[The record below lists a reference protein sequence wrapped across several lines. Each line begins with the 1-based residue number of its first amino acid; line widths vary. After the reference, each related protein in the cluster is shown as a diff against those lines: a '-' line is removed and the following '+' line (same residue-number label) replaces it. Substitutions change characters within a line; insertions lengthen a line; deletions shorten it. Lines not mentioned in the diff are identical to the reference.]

1 MRLLN
6 WPPVWPLRLRRTA
19 LNNLARLLNEII
31 PQGYYVGGIVR
42 SSLLKRFST
51 DIDIALPPED
61 VKTAAYALAKKL
73 KAAVFEMD
81 PELGVWRLVTH
92 KEKLQI
98 DLTAY
103 QGKDL
108 KADLLRRDFAFN
120 ALAYPVSCLPE
131 IHIEKQKNGN
141 AKILL
146 KRLRKNQMID
156 YADGL
161 EDIIAKRIEMT
172 SPRVF
177 KDDPLRMLRAFRSSA
192 ELGFTISDRTLK
204 QIKKD
209 ASLIVQPAG
218 ERVRE
223 ELERLFSTDRAYENL
238 SLMEKC
244 GLLTALL
251 PELEPQRA
259 CAEVYYGKGG
269 VLKHTLDVFRRE
281 EQLLARLD
289 KAFPKYAKKLAP
301 FAEKKSLQK
310 MAALLH
316 DIAKPATA
324 KMKDGRLRFFYHEQ
338 KGAKMAKQVLE
349 RLHYSRAEI
358 RLICAMIGEHLR
370 PSNLA
375 SNDVITDRG
384 AYHFFRDLG
393 EAALPML
400 LLCWADYTS
409 YITDKQLKRILPN
422 SADRMMSLAQAQK
435 KANVGKTLRHLQ
447 VLSLLLKKY
456 FEHPKKILP
465 TRIITGRDVMDALSL
480 PPSPKIGEILEAVA
494 VAQVEGKV
502 TDRESA
508 LQFIKTLQVPV
519 VPSKTV

>member
-1 MRLLN
+1 M
-6 WPPVWPLRLRRTA
+6 
-19 LNNLARLLNEII
+19 NNLAQLLKDTI

-51 DIDIALPPED
+51 DIDIALPPQD
-61 VKTAAYALAKKL
+61 VKAAAYALAKKL

-92 KEKLQI
+92 QDNIQL

-120 ALAYPVSCLPE
+120 ALAYPVASLPE
-131 IHIEKQKNGN
+131 IVIEKQKTGN

-146 KRLRKNQMID
+146 KRLRKAKIID
-156 YADGL
+156 YAGGL
-161 EDIIAKRIEMT
+161 SDVSSKVIEIT
-172 SPRVF
+172 SSHVF
-177 KDDPLRMLRAFRSSA
+177 QDDPLRMLRAFRSSA
-192 ELGFTISDRTLK
+192 ELGFTISPRTLS

-209 ASLIVQPAG
+209 AALITQPAG
-218 ERVRE
+218 ERVHE
-223 ELERLFSTDRAYENL
+223 ELERLFATDRAYENL
-238 SLMEKC
+238 ILMDEC
-244 GLLTALL
+244 GLLTALF

-259 CAEVYYGKGG
+259 CAEVYYGEGG
-269 VLKHTLDVFRRE
+269 VLKHTLLVFRRE
-281 EQLLARLD
+281 EQLLARIE
-289 KAFPKYAKKLAP
+289 KFFPQYAKQLA
-301 FAEKKSLQK
+301 FASQQKPLYK

-316 DIAKPATA
+316 DVAKPATA
-324 KMKDGRLRFFYHEQ
+324 KMQKGRLRFFYHEQ
-338 KGAKMAKQVLE
+338 KGAKMAKLILE
-349 RLHYSRAEI
+349 RSHYSRADI

-375 SNDVITDRG
+375 SNDVITDKG

-393 EAALPML
+393 PAAIPML

-409 YITDKQLKRILPN
+409 YITDEQLKKILPK
-422 SADRMMSLAQAQK
+422 SAERLMSIAQAQK
-435 KANVGKTLRHLQ
+435 TANVGKTLRHLQ

-456 FEHPKKILP
+456 FEQPKKIQP
-465 TRIITGRDVMDALSL
+465 TRLVTGRDVMEVLSL

-502 TDRESA
+502 NTREEA
-508 LQFIKTLQVPV
+508 LAFIRQQKSCT
-519 VPSKTV
+519 

>member
-1 MRLLN
+1 M
-6 WPPVWPLRLRRTA
+6 
-19 LNNLARLLNEII
+19 NNLAQLLKDTI

-51 DIDIALPPED
+51 DIDIALPPQD
-61 VKTAAYALAKKL
+61 VKAAAYALAKKL

-92 KEKLQI
+92 QDNIQL

-120 ALAYPVSCLPE
+120 ALAYPVASLPE
-131 IHIEKQKNGN
+131 IVIEKQKTGN

-146 KRLRKNQMID
+146 KRLRKAKIID
-156 YADGL
+156 YAGGL
-161 EDIIAKRIEMT
+161 SDVSSKVIEIT
-172 SPRVF
+172 SSHVF
-177 KDDPLRMLRAFRSSA
+177 QDDPLRMLRAFRSSA
-192 ELGFTISDRTLK
+192 ELGFTISPRTLS

-209 ASLIVQPAG
+209 AALITQPAG
-218 ERVRE
+218 ERVHE
-223 ELERLFSTDRAYENL
+223 ELERLFATDRAYENL
-238 SLMEKC
+238 ILMDEC
-244 GLLTALL
+244 GLLTALF

-259 CAEVYYGKGG
+259 CAEVYYGEGG
-269 VLKHTLDVFRRE
+269 VLKHTLLVFRRE
-281 EQLLARLD
+281 EQLLARIE
-289 KAFPKYAKKLAP
+289 KFFPLYAKQLA
-301 FAEKKSLQK
+301 FASQQKPLYK

-316 DIAKPATA
+316 DVAKPATA
-324 KMKDGRLRFFYHEQ
+324 KMQKGRLRFFYHEQ
-338 KGAKMAKQVLE
+338 KGAKMAKLILE
-349 RLHYSRAEI
+349 RSHYSRADI

-375 SNDVITDRG
+375 SNDVITDKG

-393 EAALPML
+393 PAAIPML

-409 YITDKQLKRILPN
+409 YITDEQLKKILPK
-422 SADRMMSLAQAQK
+422 SAERLMSIAQAQK
-435 KANVGKTLRHLQ
+435 TANVGKTLRHLQ

-456 FEHPKKILP
+456 FEQPKKIQP
-465 TRIITGRDVMDALSL
+465 TRLVTGRDVMEVLSL

-502 TDRESA
+502 NTREEA
-508 LQFIKTLQVPV
+508 LAFIRQQKSCT
-519 VPSKTV
+519 

>member
-1 MRLLN
+1 MPSLD
-6 WPPVWPLRLRRTA
+6 
-19 LNNLARLLNEII
+19 LAHLLNEVI
-31 PQGYYVGGIVR
+31 PHAHYVGGIVR
-42 SSLLKRFST
+42 SSLLKRKSSDL
-51 DIDIALPPED
+51 DITLPAQG
-61 VKTAAYALAKKL
+61 VAQAAQELAKRL

-92 KEKLQI
+92 KHKIQI

-108 KADLLRRDFAFN
+108 KGDLLRRDFAFN
-120 ALAYPVSCLPE
+120 SLAYPVSALPE
-131 IHIEKQKNGN
+131 IVVTPTKTGTAQ
-141 AKILL
+141 ILL
-146 KRLRKNQMID
+146 KKLKKDLIVD
-156 YADGL
+156 YGGGLADVS
-161 EDIIAKRIEMT
+161 AKVIQIN

-192 ELGFTISDRTLK
+192 ELGFSISEKTLK

-209 ASLIVQPAG
+209 GALIVQPAG

-223 ELERLFSTDRAYENL
+223 ELERLFATSKAYENL
-238 SLMEKC
+238 MLMDQV
-244 GLLTALL
+244 GLLTALF
-251 PELEPQRA
+251 PELAPQRT

-269 VLKHTLDVFRRE
+269 VLKHTLDVFKRME
-281 EQLLARLD
+281 YLLDHLP

-301 FAEKKSLQK
+301 IAENKPLYK

-316 DIAKPATA
+316 DVAKPATA
-324 KMKDGRLRFFYHEQ
+324 KMKGDRLRFFYHEE
-338 KGAKMAKQVLE
+338 KGAKMAKVILE
-349 RLHYSRAEI
+349 RLHYSRADM

-393 EAALPML
+393 EAGIPLL
-400 LLCWADYTS
+400 LLCWADYAS
-409 YITDKQLKRILPN
+409 YVSDAQLKRIMPK
-422 SADRMMSLAQAQK
+422 SGDRMMTLAQAQK
-435 KANVGKTLRHLQ
+435 TANIGKTLRHMQ
-447 VLSLLLKKY
+447 VLTLLMRK
-456 FEHPKKILP
+456 FFDQPKKVQP
-465 TRIITGRDVMDALSL
+465 TRLITGRDVMDALAL

-502 TDRESA
+502 VTKEDA
-508 LQFIKTLQVPV
+508 LAFIRMLDLHSQHVHVCKQ
-519 VPSKTV
+519 

>member
-1 MRLLN
+1 M
-6 WPPVWPLRLRRTA
+6 
-19 LNNLARLLNEII
+19 
-31 PQGYYVGGIVR
+31 GGIVR

-51 DIDIALPPED
+51 DIDIALPPQD
-61 VKTAAYALAKKL
+61 VKAAAYALAKKL

-92 KEKLQI
+92 QDKIQL

-120 ALAYPVSCLPE
+120 ALAYPVSALPE
-131 IHIEKQKNGN
+131 IVIEKQKEGN

-146 KRLRKNQMID
+146 KRLRKNQIVD
-156 YADGL
+156 YAGGL
-161 EDIIAKRIEMT
+161 EDVSQKRIDIT
-172 SPRVF
+172 SPHVF
-177 KDDPLRMLRAFRSSA
+177 EDDPLRMLRAFRSSA
-192 ELGFTISDRTLK
+192 ELGFTISPRTLK
-204 QIKKD
+204 LIKKQ
-209 ASLIVQPAG
+209 AALISQPAG

-223 ELERLFSTDRAYENL
+223 ELERLFATDRAYENL
-238 SLMEKC
+238 VLMDQC
-244 GLLTALL
+244 GLLTALF
-251 PELEPQRA
+251 PELEPQRT
-259 CAEVYYGKGG
+259 CAEVYYGRGG
-269 VLKHTLDVFRRE
+269 VLKHTLEVFRRE
-281 EQLLARLD
+281 EYLLSHLN
-289 KAFPKYAKKLAP
+289 KAFPKYAKKLSAA
-301 FAEKKSLQK
+301 AEQKPIYK

-316 DIAKPATA
+316 DVAKPATA

-338 KGAKMAKQVLE
+338 KGAKMAKQILE

-375 SNDVITDRG
+375 SNDVITDKG

-393 EAALPML
+393 EAAIPML

-409 YITDKQLKRILPN
+409 YITDAQLKRILPK
-422 SADRMMSLAQAQK
+422 SADRMMSISQAQK
-435 KANVGKTLRHLQ
+435 TANVGKTLRHLQ
-447 VLSLLLKKY
+447 VLSLLFKKY
-456 FEHPKKILP
+456 FEQPKKIQPSRL
-465 TRIITGRDVMDALSL
+465 ITGRDVMDVLSL

-494 VAQVEGKV
+494 VAQVEGLV

-508 LQFIKTLQVPV
+508 LAFLKAKASKDVSGKTA
-519 VPSKTV
+519 